1 MIGAATGISG
11 DVSLGDHSGVGAN
24 SVVMP
29 RNEVPEGVAIA
40 ALSFV
45 PPEFSFE
52 PWTVYAG
59 IPIAPIKL
67 RNRESVLRQVEHF
80 LIRKSERA

>member
-1 MIGAATGISG
+1 VGKGVDCFDTALASARRRLLATPSGISFRG
-11 DVSLGDHSGVGAN
+11 G
-24 SVVMP
+24 
-29 RNEVPEGVAIA
+29 

-59 IPIAPIKL
+59 IPIAPVKA

-80 LIRKSERA
+80 LKRQGA